1 MIIMMTK
8 SNMKLNELKSI
19 LPMDGHVYITGHVH
33 PDGDCLGATLGL
45 YHVLKNNNIDA
56 TVILEERPEVYNY
69 LSGFSAINDY
79 FEYENKK
86 QEIFESNYT
95 LIVMDCGDLTRIE
108 PIIDLFDHATLTINI
123 DHHASNS
130 NFAQHNLV
138 DTMSSSTCE
147 MVGAL
152 IGLIDGDKKELT
164 KKIAECLYTGLIYD
178 TGVFKHSNTRF
189 ETHLVAAYLVKTGI
203 DHTWITNHCFFTRSL
218 KAVKATNLA
227 LSNLEMNINKKI
239 ASTVITVK
247 ELDENHLVKS
257 DTEAIVNILNEIE
270 GTLASVFLIEL
281 EQNHFKVSLRSNSE
295 MNVCE
300 VAKVFGGGGHIK
312 ASGCSITGTVTE
324 VKERVLKELE
334 HEYQRNY

>member
-8 SNMKLNELKSI
+8 LNMKLNELISI
-19 LPMDGHVYITGHVH
+19 LPTDGPVYITGHVH

-45 YHVLKNNNIDA
+45 YHVLKNNNIDV

-79 FEYENKK
+79 FEYENRKT
-86 QEIFESNYT
+86 EILSSKYT
-95 LIVMDCGDLTRIE
+95 LIVMDSGDLSRID
-108 PIIDLFDHATLTINI
+108 PIVDLYNHANVTINI
-123 DHHASNS
+123 DHHASN
-130 NFAQHNLV
+130 NDFAMYNYV
-138 DTMSSSTCE
+138 DRSSSSTCE
-147 MVGAL
+147 IVGSL
-152 IGLIDGDKKELT
+152 IGLIDGNKKHLT
-164 KKIAECLYTGLIYD
+164 KEIAECLYTGLIYD

-189 ETHLVAAYLVKTGI
+189 ETHLVAAYLVETGI

-227 LSNLEMNINKKI
+227 LSNLEMSQNNKLVF
-239 ASTVITVK
+239 TVLTVN

-270 GTLASVFLIEL
+270 GVHASAFLLEL
-281 EQNHFKVSLRSNSE
+281 EPNHFKVSFRSNSD

-300 VAKVFGGGGHIK
+300 VAKIFGGGGHIK
-312 ASGCSITGTVTE
+312 ASGCSVTGTLSE
-324 VKERVLKELE
+324 VKEKVLKELSN
-334 HEYQRNY
+334 EYQRNY